1 MFKKDRHG
9 RKIKRVVKADF
20 NVLLGDGGRI
30 YRLFLVRRKFLR
42 LVSRC
47 IRGAAQRVPRAFNSF
62 ENVGEFGTIPA
73 PNCDPR
79 AFCLNFARVGTDA
92 RSAAQSKL
100 RLIRFAGASNAA
112 RTSA

>member
-62 ENVGEFGTIPA
+62 ENVCEFGTIPA

-79 AFCLNFARVGTDA
+79 AFLPQLLKSRDRR

-100 RLIRFAGASNAA
+100 RLSRFAGASNAA